1 MSEIKMSNW
10 KIVPI
15 HGGGVALLGEVDG
28 KQKQTTNIVKGQPGK
43 VMTES
48 GTVYTVAHSDAV
60 VGMWGMQLQIKRP
73 TEFANLQKFGVL

>member
-1 MSEIKMSNW
+1 MSEIKMSKW

-28 KQKQTTNIVKGQPGK
+28 KQKQTTNIVKGKPGK

-60 VGMWGMQLQIKRP
+60 GGMWHMQLQIKRP
-73 TEFANLQKFGVL
+73 TEFANLQKSGVL